1 MHELAQLFVNGLV
14 TGAVLAMAAVG
25 VTLVYGVLGVVNFA
39 HGDYLT
45 IGAYAAFVCNVTLG
59 LSIVVATGAALLG
72 VAVLGVLLEFALWRP
87 MRRRRAGT
95 YSVFITAIGLAL
107 VLRQVLL
114 LVFGGTSRQFAVDA
128 FGTHEL
134 LGIRLSTSQ
143 LVAVGIAAVANVA
156 VGLLLARTS
165 LGRSMRAYSESADLA
180 GISGIDASRVV
191 VWTWAIAG
199 GLAGLA
205 GVLQALVQ
213 TSFDPNMGYS
223 LLLPVFAAVVLG
235 SIGNAYGALLGGF
248 TLGVLMQV
256 STWSGWFGGVPPVYM
271 PVVAFVGLALVL
283 LVRPQGLLSRVT
295 A

>member
-1 MHELAQLFVNGLV
+1 MLELAQLVVNGLV

-59 LSIVVATGAALLG
+59 LGIVVSTGIALLA
-72 VAVLGVLLEFALWRP
+72 VAALGVLLELVLWRP

-107 VLRQVLL
+107 ILRQLL
-114 LVFGGTSRQFAVDA
+114 LIGFGGTTRRFDVDA
-128 FGTHEL
+128 FGTHD
-134 LGIRLSTSQ
+134 LGGIKLSTSQ
-143 LVAVGIAAVANVA
+143 LVAVGIAATANLA
-156 VGLLLARTS
+156 VGLLLAHS
-165 LGRSMRAYSESADLA
+165 ALGRSMRAYSESADLA
-180 GISGIDASRVV
+180 GVSGINPQRVV
-191 VWTWAIAG
+191 IWTWAIAG

-256 STWSGWFGGVPPVYM
+256 STWSGFFGGVPPVYM

-283 LVRPQGLLSRVT
+283 LVRPQGLLVRS
-295 A
+295 AA

>member
-1 MHELAQLFVNGLV
+1 MHELAQLVVNGLV
-14 TGAVLAMAAVG
+14 TGSVLAMAAVG

-39 HGDYLT
+39 QGDYLT
-45 IGAYAAFVCNVTLG
+45 TGAYAAYVCNVTLG
-59 LSIVVATGAALLG
+59 LSIVLSTGVALLA
-72 VAVLGVLLEFALWRP
+72 VALLAVVLEFALWRP

-107 VLRQVLL
+107 VLRQLLL
-114 LVFGGTSRQFAVDA
+114 LVFGGASRRFDVDA
-128 FGTHEL
+128 FGTHRL
-134 LGIRLSTSQ
+134 AGLTLSTSQ
-143 LVAVGIAAVANVA
+143 LVAVAIAVCANVA

-180 GISGIDASRVV
+180 GISGIDPSRVV

-199 GLAGLA
+199 ALAGLA

-213 TSFDPNMGYS
+213 TSFDPGTGYS

-248 TLGVLMQV
+248 TLGVAMQV
-256 STWSGWFGGVPPVYM
+256 STWSGWFGGVPPVYT

-283 LVRPQGLLSRVT
+283 LVRPQGLLART
-295 A
+295 AP

>member
-1 MHELAQLFVNGLV
+1 MHELAQLVVNGLV

-45 IGAYAAFVCNVTLG
+45 TGAYVAFVCNVTLG
-59 LSIVVATGAALLG
+59 LSIVLSTGVALLA
-72 VAVLGVLLEFALWRP
+72 VAVLGIGLEFALWRP

-107 VLRQVLL
+107 IMRQVLL
-114 LVFGGTSRQFAVDA
+114 LVFSGSSRQYHVDA
-128 FGTHEL
+128 FGTHHL
-134 LGIRLSTSQ
+134 AGITLSTSQ
-143 LVAVGIAAVANVA
+143 LVAVAIAAAANVA

-180 GISGIDASRVV
+180 GISGIDPSRVV
-191 VWTWAIAG
+191 IWTWAIAG

-283 LVRPQGLLSRVT
+283 LVRPQGLLTR
-295 A
+295 AAA